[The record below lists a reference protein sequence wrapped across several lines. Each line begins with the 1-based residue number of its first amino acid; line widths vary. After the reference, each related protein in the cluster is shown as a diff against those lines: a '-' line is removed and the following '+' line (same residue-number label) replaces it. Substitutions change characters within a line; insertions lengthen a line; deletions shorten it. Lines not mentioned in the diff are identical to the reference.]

1 MAIRNGNREQV
12 TLLPASI
19 EEYVMENDPVRAY
32 DAMIDSMNTKELG
45 LIVDRHKVG
54 NSSYDPISMLKLLV
68 YGYSYGWRSS
78 RKLERATHHNLSFIW
93 LMGGLKPDHKTIS
106 NFRKNNKKV
115 LQKVLK
121 QSVRICIELNLI
133 EGNCLFLDGTKLKGA
148 VSTSR
153 TMTKGRLQEKLSLI
167 DNRIEALITECDD
180 IDNQED
186 GSYVELNRELQDSK
200 VLKSKITDLIK
211 KMDTENLKKINET
224 DSDTTLVKGRQG
236 FYAGYNGQVV
246 TDELNGLIV
255 SSDVVK
261 ESTDINQFSNQ
272 ISKANSNLEDDCN
285 IAVADAGYAKVD
297 DIIDTVNAGIDVIT
311 PSQKQA
317 LHNPKDSPFSKD
329 KFLWNS
335 QHNQYIC
342 PEGKVLKYSRF
353 KKEKNHYAYRVENA
367 KDCLRCPHFGLCTQS
382 KNGRQII
389 RLKNEELKKKLEARY
404 SSSEGQTIYKKRK
417 SRAELPFGHI
427 KHNIDGR
434 YFLLKGLE
442 AAKAEF
448 SILTSCFNIT
458 RMITLLGGVST
469 MVNVLK
475 RPLAVS
481 K

>member
-1 MAIRNGNREQV
+1 MAVRTGSREQF
-12 TLLPASI
+12 TFLPSSI
-19 EEYVMENDPVRAY
+19 EDYVAENDPVRAY
-32 DAMIDSMNTKELG
+32 DAMIDSMDIEVLG
-45 LIVDRHKVG
+45 LNIDHHKVG

-133 EGNCLFLDGTKLKGA
+133 EGNCLFLDSTKIKGA
-148 VSTSR
+148 SSTSR
-153 TMTKGRLQEKLSLI
+153 TVTKSRLQEKLSSIDKRIETLI
-167 DNRIEALITECDD
+167 DKCDE

-186 GSYVELNRELQDSK
+186 GSYVELNKELQDGK
-200 VLKSKITDLIK
+200 VLKSKIQDLIK
-211 KMDTENLKKINET
+211 KMDTEDLKKINET
-224 DSDTTLVKGRQG
+224 DPDTSLVKGRQG
-236 FYAGYNGQVV
+236 YYAGYNSQVV

-255 SSDVVK
+255 SSDVVND
-261 ESTDINQFSNQ
+261 STDLNQFSNQ

-297 DIIDTVNAGIDVIT
+297 DIIDTVKEGIDVIT

-317 LHNPKDSPFSKD
+317 LHNPKESPFSKD
-329 KFLWNS
+329 KFLWDS
-335 QHNQYIC
+335 QNNQYIC
-342 PEGKVLKYSRF
+342 PEDKVLKYSRF

-367 KDCLRCPHFGLCTQS
+367 KDCLRCPHFGKCTRS

-389 RLKNEELKKKLEARY
+389 RLKNEELKERLEARY
-404 SSSEGQTIYKKRK
+404 SSNEGQAIYKKRK
-417 SRAELPFGHI
+417 LRAELPFGHI
-427 KHNIDGR
+427 KQNIDGR

-442 AAKAEF
+442 SAKAEF

-458 RMITLLGGVST
+458 RMITLLGGVIN

-475 RPLAVS
+475 AN
-481 K
+481 